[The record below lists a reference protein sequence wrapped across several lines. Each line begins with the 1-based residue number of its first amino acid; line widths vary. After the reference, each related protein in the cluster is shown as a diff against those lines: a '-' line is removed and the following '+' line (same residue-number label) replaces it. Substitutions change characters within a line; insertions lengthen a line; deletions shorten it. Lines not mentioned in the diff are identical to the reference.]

1 MRYSENR
8 ERSAELL
15 RLTLELMGRQSAS
28 LHPMSYALWYEHV
41 AGINPSLSKVLESR
55 LQTNQPL
62 SEDDVYELH
71 SRYIVAR
78 DLEALER
85 LQRKLRDLLEEAAE
99 ATAGAVENTGQY
111 SVTLEETRSRLAGA
125 VDLES
130 VHSVIAELVQETAR
144 MHSATQTVT
153 ETLDART
160 EEVRALTRQLEQ
172 AQTEAMLDPLT
183 GLKNRR
189 GLERSVEDLSSADE
203 TLVGT
208 ALLLAD
214 IDHFKEINDA
224 HGHLL
229 GDKVL
234 RSTAHMLQSNIKG
247 RDLAARLGGDEFA
260 VLLKRTTIEGAC
272 ILAQQIR
279 SAIAAG
285 RFRGID
291 GRELPGTVSLSVGV
305 AVGRAGDTLESLLA
319 RADAA
324 LYEAKRKGRN
334 RVATEASAA

>member
-8 ERSAELL
+8 ERSAEVL
-15 RLTLELMGRQSAS
+15 RLTLELMGRQSAA
-28 LHPMSYALWYEHV
+28 LHPMSYTLWYEHV
-41 AGINPSLSKVLESR
+41 AGINPALSKVLESR
-55 LQTNQPL
+55 LQANQPL

-71 SRYIVAR
+71 ARYIVAR
-78 DLEALER
+78 DLEVLER
-85 LQRKLRDLLEEAAE
+85 LQDKLRGLLEKAAQ
-99 ATAGAVENTGQY
+99 ATAGAVEDTGQY
-111 SVTLEETRSRLAGA
+111 SVRLEETRSRLAGA

-130 VHSVIAELVQETAR
+130 VHGVIAELVQRTAGI
-144 MHSATQTVT
+144 HAATQTVT
-153 ETLDART
+153 ETLGSRT

-183 GLKNRR
+183 GLNNRR
-189 GLERSVEDLSSADE
+189 GLERSMEDLASADE

-234 RSTAHMLQSNIKG
+234 RSTAHLLQSNIKG
-247 RDLAARLGGDEFA
+247 RDVAARLGGDEFA
-260 VLLKRTTIEGAC
+260 VLLKRTTVEGAC

-319 RADAA
+319 RADSA

-334 RVATEASAA
+334 RVSTEPSAA

>member
-8 ERSAELL
+8 ERSAEVL
-15 RLTLELMGRQSAS
+15 RLTLELMGRQSAA
-28 LHPMSYALWYEHV
+28 LHPMSYTLWYEHV
-41 AGINPSLSKVLESR
+41 AGINPALSKVLESR
-55 LQTNQPL
+55 LQANQPL

-71 SRYIVAR
+71 ARYIVKR
-78 DLEALER
+78 DLEVLER
-85 LQRKLRDLLEEAAE
+85 LQDKLRDLLEEAAQ
-99 ATAGAVENTGQY
+99 ATAAAVEDTGQY
-111 SVTLEETRSRLAGA
+111 GVRLEETRSRLAGA

-130 VHSVIAELVQETAR
+130 VHAVIAELVQRTAR
-144 MHSATQTVT
+144 IHSATQTVT
-153 ETLDART
+153 ETLGSRT

-203 TLVGT
+203 TLLGV

-234 RSTAHMLQSNIKG
+234 RVTARLLQSNIKG

-305 AVGRAGDTLESLLA
+305 AIGRAGDTLESLLA

-334 RVATEASAA
+334 RVATEAGAA

>member
-8 ERSAELL
+8 ERSAEVL
-15 RLTLELMGRQSAS
+15 RLTLELMGRQSAA
-28 LHPMSYALWYEHV
+28 LHPMSYTLWYEHV
-41 AGINPSLSKVLESR
+41 AGINPALSKVLESR
-55 LQTNQPL
+55 LQANQPL

-71 SRYIVAR
+71 ARYIVKR
-78 DLEALER
+78 DLEVLER
-85 LQRKLRDLLEEAAE
+85 LQDKLRDLLEEAAQ
-99 ATAGAVENTGQY
+99 ATAAAVEDTGQY
-111 SVTLEETRSRLAGA
+111 GVRLEETRSRLAGA

-130 VHSVIAELVQETAR
+130 VHAVIAELVQRTAR
-144 MHSATQTVT
+144 IHSATQTVT
-153 ETLDART
+153 ETLGSRT

-203 TLVGT
+203 TLLGV

-234 RSTAHMLQSNIKG
+234 RVTARLLQSNIKG

-305 AVGRAGDTLESLLA
+305 AIGRAGDTLESLLA

-334 RVATEASAA
+334 RVATEACAA